1 MNLEDLRQFQVYM
14 AGERRY
20 SAESLNQ
27 FVSAAKFLY
36 GVTLEASFD
45 AGALLRARAPS
56 ERPSFSARKK
66 SSGSSTT
73 SPASA
78 TGLRVSEVVAI
89 KVGHID
95 SPRKLLRV
103 EQGKGKRDRYTLL
116 SPRLLEVLRTWPAQT
131 IETGIHILRGTRL
144 PPGLSIKCVNLNC
157 QIGLRVWRPACR
169 RGRPPHKPMDS
180 SPAFFWPP
188 HNLGRLVN
196 VVTIWSLSVMKI
208 SDLRCAAVVCLAIG
222 IATAQQPARTNL
234 VGAVQAIDGANGQI
248 TLGTDDGKTVKIV
261 PHAGA
266 KFLRLPPGEKSL
278 ANATPITAGD
288 IGPGDRLLA
297 RGELSAD
304 KSELAATTLVI
315 MTKADIAKK
324 QQADQAE
331 WQKRGV
337 GGLVTAVDA
346 KAGEVTINTRTV
358 EGMKPLIIVAGET
371 TGVRRYA
378 PDSVKFADAKPAMV
392 AEIKVGDQVRALGTK
407 SEDGMHY
414 AAEELV
420 SGSFRNV
427 AATVTSIDAA
437 ASTMKVMDLS
447 TKKPLLVHVNADST
461 MRKLPEAVAKMI
473 AMRTSGGGG
482 GAGGAQRAQGA
493 PGAPGAPTGAPAG
506 GPGGPGGMRGGRGG
520 DMQQM
525 LERLPAIKLE
535 DLKPGDAIIVSSTE
549 GVDPGH
555 VTAITLIAGVE
566 PILSA
571 TPAGSQRAMML
582 GNWNMDMNMGGMQ

>member
-1 MNLEDLRQFQVYM
+1 
-14 AGERRY
+14 
-20 SAESLNQ
+20 
-27 FVSAAKFLY
+27 
-36 GVTLEASFD
+36 
-45 AGALLRARAPS
+45 
-56 ERPSFSARKK
+56 
-66 SSGSSTT
+66 
-73 SPASA
+73 
-78 TGLRVSEVVAI
+78 
-89 KVGHID
+89 
-95 SPRKLLRV
+95 
-103 EQGKGKRDRYTLL
+103 
-116 SPRLLEVLRTWPAQT
+116 
-131 IETGIHILRGTRL
+131 
-144 PPGLSIKCVNLNC
+144 
-157 QIGLRVWRPACR
+157 
-169 RGRPPHKPMDS
+169 
-180 SPAFFWPP
+180 
-188 HNLGRLVN
+188 
-196 VVTIWSLSVMKI
+196 MKI

-248 TLGTDDGKTVKIV
+248 TLHTDDGKTVTVV
-261 PHAGA
+261 PRAGA
-266 KFLRLPPGEKSL
+266 KFLRLPPGEKSM
-278 ANATPITAGD
+278 ANATPITASD
-288 IGPGDRLLA
+288 IGPGDRVLA
-297 RGELSAD
+297 RGELSDD
-304 KSELAATTLVI
+304 KTSLAATTLVI

-346 KAGEVTINTRTV
+346 KAGEVTINTRTA
-358 EGMKPLIIVAGET
+358 EGMKPLIIVASET

-392 AEIKVGDQVRALGTK
+392 AEIKVGDQVRALGAK
-407 SEDGMHY
+407 SDDGTHY

-427 AATVTSIDAA
+427 AATVTTIDPAA
-437 ASTMKVMDLS
+437 NTMKVMDLS

-461 MRKLPEAVAKMI
+461 MRKLPEMVARMI

-482 GAGGAQRAQGA
+482 GAAGAGGAQRARAQGA
-493 PGAPGAPTGAPAG
+493 PSAPAGGPAGGAG

-525 LERLPAIKLE
+525 LERLPAIKLA

-571 TPAGSQRAMML
+571 APAGSQRAMML
-582 GNWNMDMNMGGMQ
+582 GTWNMDMNMGGMQ